1 MVAPAS
7 TCSASAFSLRHDP
20 RKERESQKC
29 GRTTS
34 MYLTISPGWAIKDR
48 PEWDLASTWPYR
60 LLIAAALLIPALL
73 FGAIAWEDRARVL
86 RDTEQEALHTVDIFR
101 QHALNVFET
110 HELIAARI
118 SEHLRGMTWDE
129 IAGAEA
135 LHRHLKKIQEDYPQ
149 VQCICLAA
157 PASSVR
163 NSSRV
168 FPTPPAYISD
178 RDYFIALQR
187 AD

>member
-1 MVAPAS
+1 
-7 TCSASAFSLRHDP
+7 
-20 RKERESQKC
+20 
-29 GRTTS
+29 

-48 PEWDLASTWPYR
+48 PEWELASTWPYR

-118 SEHLRGMTWDE
+118 SEHLRGMTWDGTVNLGRGL
-129 IAGAEA
+129 AGRAGTG
-135 LHRHLKKIQEDYPQ
+135 RW
-149 VQCICLAA
+149 
-157 PASSVR
+157 PA
-163 NSSRV
+163 
-168 FPTPPAYISD
+168 
-178 RDYFIALQR
+178 
-187 AD
+187 